1 MDDYKRFMIA
11 LMWTIMMFF
20 AFLLTAMVSC
30 FTLTGCTSVQY
41 IPVES
46 VTHDSIYISKLERD
60 SIHVHDSIY
69 LEVKQQADTIIK
81 TKYVQKVV
89 YRDALRTDTMIV
101 ERVDTIRLPYP
112 VERQLSKWE
121 KIKLDFGG
129 MLIGGIGLFALS
141 AAAMWLLR
149 HKRNN
154 I

>member
-1 MDDYKRFMIA
+1 MDEYRRFIAA
-11 LMWTIMMFF
+11 LMWTAILFF
-20 AFLLTAMVSC
+20 LMIILAAASC

-41 IPVES
+41 VPVES
-46 VTHDSIYISKLERD
+46 VTHDSIYISRVERD

-69 LEVKQQADTIIK
+69 MEVVSKADTIYQ
-81 TKYVQKVV
+81 TKYVQKVI
-89 YRDALRTDTMIV
+89 YRDALRTDTMVV

-129 MLIGGIGLFALS
+129 MLLGGIGIFALS
-141 AAAMWLLR
+141 AVALWLLR
-149 HKRNN
+149 RKRNN

>member
-1 MDDYKRFMIA
+1 
-11 LMWTIMMFF
+11 
-20 AFLLTAMVSC
+20 MVLC
-30 FTLTGCTSVQY
+30 FTLTGCTSVRY
-41 IPVES
+41 VPVES
-46 VTHDSIYISKLERD
+46 VTHDSIYISRVERD

-69 LEVKQQADTIIK
+69 MEVVSKADTVYQ

-129 MLIGGIGLFALS
+129 MLMGGIAIFALS

-149 HKRNN
+149 RKRNN

>member
-89 YRDALRTDTMIV
+89 YRDALRTDTFFI
-101 ERVDTIRLPYP
+101 ERVDSVQVPYP
-112 VERQLSKWE
+112 VERNLTKWE
-121 KIKLDFGG
+121 SVKMD
-129 MLIGGIGLFALS
+129 IGGIAIGGVVVMVIGAALG
-141 AAAMWLLR
+141 WIIKR
-149 HKRNN
+149 KRNN

>member
-30 FTLTGCTSVQY
+30 FTLTGCTLVQY

-89 YRDALRTDTMIV
+89 YRDALRTDTFFI
-101 ERVDTIRLPYP
+101 ERVDSVQVPYP
-112 VERQLSKWE
+112 VERKLTKWE
-121 KIKLDFGG
+121 SVKMD
-129 MLIGGIGLFALS
+129 IGGIAIGGVVVMVIGAALG
-141 AAAMWLLR
+141 WIIKR
-149 HKRNN
+149 KRNN

>member
-1 MDDYKRFMIA
+1 
-11 LMWTIMMFF
+11 
-20 AFLLTAMVSC
+20 MVLC
-30 FTLTGCTSVQY
+30 FTLTGCTSVRY
-41 IPVES
+41 VPVES
-46 VTHDSIYISKLERD
+46 VTHDSIYISRVERD

-69 LEVKQQADTIIK
+69 LEVFSKADTVYQ
-81 TKYVQKVV
+81 TKYVQKVL

-112 VERQLSKWE
+112 VERQLSRWE

-129 MLIGGIGLFALS
+129 MLMGGIAIFALS

-149 HKRNN
+149 RKRNN